1 MNRLLLTVVFMIY
14 LKQES
19 QDHSSPRQNQACG
32 RCRQLD
38 FRRTQY

>member
-1 MNRLLLTVVFMIY
+1 MNRILFTVVFMIY
-14 LKQES
+14 LKPES
-19 QDHSSPRQNQACG
+19 QYLTSPRQNQACG